1 MRDNLQEYLKF
12 FFYGYRLR
20 KEYKFSQR
28 NSPYVKWIRY
38 LKNKKLYTLYKRD
51 VRFVILRNI
60 NSAFNTA
67 LALLNCRTELQL
79 KEIIRY
85 LDKWYYLNKYRR
97 INVWANVYDDYC
109 FESKRTEVNR
119 IMAKRLYHIDVP
131 QIKHSKYIGRSYLKK
146 RWIDTL
152 IDKIFLIK
160 HE

>member
-1 MRDNLQEYLKF
+1 MQDDLQEYLKF

-20 KEYKFSQR
+20 KKFEYSQR
-28 NSPYVKWIRY
+28 NTPYVKWIRY
-38 LKNKKLYTLYKRD
+38 LKNKKLYTSYKRD
-51 VRFVILRNI
+51 VRFIANRSFNVIGTI
-60 NSAFNTA
+60 
-67 LALLNCRTELQL
+67 LNCRTELQL
-79 KEIIRY
+79 KQVIKY
-85 LDKWYYLNKYRR
+85 LDNWYYSNNYRC

-109 FESKRTEVNR
+109 FESKSTEVNR